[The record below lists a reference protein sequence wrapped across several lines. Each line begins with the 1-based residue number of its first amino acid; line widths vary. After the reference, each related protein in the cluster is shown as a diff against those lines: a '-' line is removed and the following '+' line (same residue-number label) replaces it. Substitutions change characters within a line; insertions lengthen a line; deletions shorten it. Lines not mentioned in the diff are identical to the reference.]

1 MQSAS
6 EKKTETARR
15 EENARRRLFCY
26 LLARLGNPREAAV
39 GAGYPRGEAH
49 LHAAR
54 LLGQKR
60 VVRLVSHYARMDRG
74 QRNWGQ
80 ALQGLWRLAFGEVN
94 DAVSL
99 LMAGEEPV
107 NVSGLDLFAVSEI
120 RRPRG
125 GGCEIKF
132 HDRLAALRVLL
143 ELGADDPERGSLLGA
158 LEQSARALRG
168 ENHAV

>member
-15 EENARRRLFCY
+15 EKNARRRLFCY
-26 LLARLGNPREAAV
+26 LLARLGNSREAAV

-125 GGCEIKF
+125 G
-132 HDRLAALRVLL
+132 RLRDQIPRPAGRPAGAA
-143 ELGADDPERGSLLGA
+143 GAGRRRPGARQPAGGPGAERPGA
-158 LEQSARALRG
+158 AG
-168 ENHAV
+168 